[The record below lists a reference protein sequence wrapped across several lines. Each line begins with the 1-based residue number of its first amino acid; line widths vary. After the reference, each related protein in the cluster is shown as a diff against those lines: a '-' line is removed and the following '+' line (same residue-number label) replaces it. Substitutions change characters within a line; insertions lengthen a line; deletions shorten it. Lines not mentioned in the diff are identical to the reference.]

1 MKLGDLEFHL
11 LTDGHFRMDGG
22 AMFGIIPK
30 PLWERK
36 MAADTHNRIT
46 MAMNSLLI
54 RTAGKWILV
63 ETGAGDKWDAKKTDI
78 FAFDP
83 PPRLLDKLA
92 ERGVKPEQI
101 DIVINTHLHFDHC
114 GWNTRVLDGKL
125 APTFP
130 NARYILQRG
139 ELEQAKLQTERERAS
154 YLPENYE
161 PMERTGQWELLEGDW
176 EIAPGVEVIRTP
188 GHTRDIQCVRLSGG
202 GKTVLHTSDMIP
214 TAAHVPFVWA
224 PGIDLYPLTTLET
237 KKKWIPEVA
246 RKEWTLIFGHDAE
259 MPAAR
264 LRERNGQFVPEA
276 VSLD

>member
-30 PLWERK
+30 PLWEKKLPGDSR
-36 MAADTHNRIT
+36 NRVT
-46 MAMNSLLI
+46 MGLNTLLI
-54 RTAGKWILV
+54 HAAGQWILV
-63 ETGAGDKWDAKKTDI
+63 ETGAGDKWDVKRTDI

-92 ERGVKPEQI
+92 ARGVRPEQI

-114 GWNTRVLDGKL
+114 GWNTRIVDGKVV
-125 APTFP
+125 PTFS

-161 PMERTGQWELLEGDW
+161 PMERTGQGDLLGADREMVQ
-176 EIAPGVEVIRTP
+176 GVEVIRTP
-188 GHTRDIQCVRLSGG
+188 GHTRDV
-202 GKTVLHTSDMIP
+202 K
-214 TAAHVPFVWA
+214 
-224 PGIDLYPLTTLET
+224 
-237 KKKWIPEVA
+237 
-246 RKEWTLIFGHDAE
+246 
-259 MPAAR
+259 
-264 LRERNGQFVPEA
+264 
-276 VSLD
+276 

>member
-30 PLWERK
+30 PLWEKKLPGDSR
-36 MAADTHNRIT
+36 NRVT
-46 MAMNSLLI
+46 MALNTLLI

-63 ETGAGDKWDAKKTDI
+63 ETGAGDKWDAKRTDI

-83 PPRLLDKLA
+83 PPRLLDRLA
-92 ERGVKPEQI
+92 ARGLKPEQI

-114 GWNTRVLDGKL
+114 GWNTRMVDGKL
-125 APTFP
+125 VPTFS

-161 PMERTGQWELLEGDW
+161 PMERTGQWELLAGDR

-188 GHTRDIQCVRLSGG
+188 GHTRDIQCVRLRGG
-202 GKTVLHTSDMIP
+202 GKTVFFTSDLIP
-214 TAAHVPFVWA
+214 TAAHLPFHWI
-224 PGIDLYPLTTLET
+224 PGIDVYPLTSLAS
-237 KKKWIPEVA
+237 KKKWIPEAAGKSWFLV
-246 RKEWTLIFGHDAE
+246 FGHDATT
-259 MPAAR
+259 PAVR
-264 LRERNGQFVPEA
+264 LHAEEQSFAAEPI
-276 VSLD
+276 SLE